1 MLEKALGMLGF
12 RSSGYRVE
20 PPDHRSLMRS
30 ALERV
35 ETARQMMREAR
46 SLEEL
51 DLARA
56 ALQQA
61 QAEVQHVIRSAKR
74 ERGVTVR
81 PIAETERAYQNLW
94 ARLKGV
100 EEERSA
106 GRRHQG

>member
-1 MLEKALGMLGF
+1 MQ
-12 RSSGYRVE
+12 
-20 PPDHRSLMRS
+20 S

-35 ETARQMMREAR
+35 ETARQMLREAR

-74 ERGVTVR
+74 ERGVALR
-81 PIAETERAYQNLW
+81 PIAETERAYQNLRT
-94 ARLKGV
+94 RLKGIG
-100 EEERSA
+100 EERS
-106 GRRHQG
+106 R